1 MELSNFATP
10 TGVFRK
16 ANWNSYY
23 DIDSSDRGELAG
35 GFRET
40 GLTFSAGW
48 SNDIYKN
55 SISTV
60 QPSALRALALIR
72 AY

>member
-10 TGVFRK
+10 TGAFGK

-23 DIDSSDRGELAG
+23 DIESSIRGQEG

-60 QPSALRALALIR
+60 QPSSLRALVLIR